1 MTWRVLQRLHMGG
14 WRLSTR
20 IVVWSLLLLMLVQ
33 TVGYWVVRQSIESN
47 ARDLVTA
54 ELQRG
59 QSIWLGLLEQNAA
72 KLRQG
77 AALISGDFGF
87 NAAVA
92 DMHKESEKGAANDKD
107 ILVETIRDVL
117 DTQGER
123 IGPTVITALL
133 DPQLQLIASNRTPA
147 AKDVI
152 DVLPHIVSPLAN
164 SKLVTKV
171 TLVGD
176 TAYQFVLVKM
186 RAPLAESVLV
196 GFRIDQAMA
205 VAMKDI
211 SGLDVVVLTR
221 ETPDQVPHISLT
233 TLLPK
238 EDLADLQRPDR
249 RVNEMDKGGDTL
261 VTQTIDLQA
270 VTGSAQTVLLRSLSQ
285 LLAPYEELK
294 KTMWWIT
301 ALGLLLFGLGST
313 LAARSVTQPLR
324 SLADD
329 ATRLGDGEYG
339 QPVHHTERRDE
350 IGDLA
355 KAFDQMRNDIA
366 DDKTQIERLAY
377 WDDLTRL
384 PNRLNFRRLLK
395 IEMDQR
401 PAHGH
406 APQPPLAVITL
417 NLDRF
422 KHVNDILGYAEGD
435 QLLKAVATRLLDCV
449 GDKQALVARLGGDEF
464 SVLLHHADA
473 EAALQVAH
481 AIATAFVAPFK
492 AADQPVDLN
501 ASMGI
506 ACWPQDAQEL
516 DTLLGRAEVAMYV
529 AKRKNTGFQRY
540 DPALDSS
547 SKQTLSLLSELRRAV
562 EHNQLRLFLQP
573 KIALATGQVIAA
585 EALVRWEH
593 PERGLVPPD
602 SFIPFAEQTGFV
614 RQLTL
619 WMFNEAARQWAGLQL
634 PGQPLR
640 ISVNLSTRDLMALD
654 FPDALDT
661 LLAKHSVAP
670 EGFCLEITESAIMD
684 DPLRAEGT
692 LNRLSERG
700 FKLSID
706 DFGTGYSS
714 LAYLKRLP
722 VDELKI
728 DKSFVMGMERD
739 PDDAKIV
746 RSTID
751 LAHTMD
757 LSVVAE
763 GVENQAIW
771 NLLREQGCDE
781 AQGYHMSRPLPV
793 EKFKEW
799 RERWAE
805 RAEI

>member
-1 MTWRVLQRLHMGG
+1 MIGPVLRRLNMGG

-20 IVVWSLLLLMLVQ
+20 IVVWSLLLLLLVQ
-33 TVGYWVVRQSIESN
+33 AAVLVLVHLSIENN
-47 ARDLVTA
+47 ARRQVASDLVGA
-54 ELQRG
+54 ERVWSSLVEQKAQR
-59 QSIWLGLLEQNAA
+59 LT
-72 KLRQG
+72 QG
-77 AALISGDFGF
+77 AEVLAADSGFKEAVTSLDEPTILSALE
-87 NAAVA
+87 NY
-92 DMHKESEKGAANDKD
+92 
-107 ILVETIRDVL
+107 
-117 DTQGER
+117 GER
-123 IGPTVITALL
+123 TGAGVTALL
-133 DPQLQLIASNRTPA
+133 DNSLKPIALSAGTTAIPAELVQQIATSLQNGKQPGQLAVVQAYPYLF
-147 AKDVI
+147 VM
-152 DVLPHIVSPLAN
+152 VPL
-164 SKLVTKV
+164 K
-171 TLVGD
+171 
-176 TAYQFVLVKM
+176 
-186 RAPLAESVLV
+186 APLQIGWLLM
-196 GFRIDQAMA
+196 GFATDKTLADNLFKLSNVSLALALNTGSGTAPTVRI
-205 VAMKDI
+205 
-211 SGLDVVVLTR
+211 S
-221 ETPDQVPHISLT
+221 
-233 TLLPK
+233 TLAPRA
-238 EDLADLQRPDR
+238 LADLQKAGLAHREFDSQ
-249 RVNEMDKGGDTL
+249 GDTL
-261 VTQTIDLQA
+261 IIRHITPPTVGGNIDVLLVRSLNQATAPFEDLQLI
-270 VTGSAQTVLLRSLSQ
+270 LLG
-285 LLAPYEELK
+285 
-294 KTMWWIT
+294 IT

-313 LAARSVTQPLR
+313 LAARSVTQPLQ
-324 SLADD
+324 SLASD
-329 ATRLGDGEYG
+329 AKRLGDGSYD
-339 QPVHHTERRDE
+339 QPVHHTGRRDE

-366 DDKTQIERLAY
+366 DDKTQIEKLAY

-395 IEMDQR
+395 IEMDSR
-401 PAHGH
+401 PAHGGS
-406 APQPPLAVITL
+406 PPPPLAVITL

-435 QLLKAVATRLLDCV
+435 QLLKAVTARLLDCMED
-449 GDKQALVARLGGDEF
+449 GALVARLGGDEF

-473 EAALQVAH
+473 ASAMQVAK
-481 AIATAFVAPFK
+481 AIATAFEAPFRVG
-492 AADQPVDLN
+492 DQPVDQS

-506 ACWPQDAQEL
+506 ASWPQDAQDL

-529 AKRKNTGFQRY
+529 AKRKNTVFQRY

-573 KIALATGQVIAA
+573 KIALTTGQVIAA

-619 WMFNEAARQWAGLQL
+619 WMFNEAAHQWAGLQR

-654 FPDALDT
+654 FPEALDK
-661 LLAKHSVAP
+661 LLAKHGVAP
-670 EGFCLEITESAIMD
+670 AGFCLEITESAIMD

-692 LNRLSERG
+692 LKRLSDRG

-728 DKSFVMGMERD
+728 DKSFVMGMEHD

-751 LAHTMD
+751 LAHNMG

-763 GVENQAIW
+763 GVENNAIW

-781 AQGYHMSRPLPV
+781 AQGYHMSKPLPV

-799 RERWAE
+799 RERWAA
-805 RAEI
+805 RAEA